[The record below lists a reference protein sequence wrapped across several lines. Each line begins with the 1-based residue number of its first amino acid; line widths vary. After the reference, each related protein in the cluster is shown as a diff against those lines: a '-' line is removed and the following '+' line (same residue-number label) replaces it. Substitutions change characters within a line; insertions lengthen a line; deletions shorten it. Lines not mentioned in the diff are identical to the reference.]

1 MQNSSNK
8 HLTNYGQD
16 GIKSNQ
22 MKKIKIED
30 FMDKTNLF
38 FSTLPSSL
46 WAILAM
52 WLYLGIPQKIQ
63 EK

>member
-8 HLTNYGQD
+8 HLTNYKQD
-16 GIKSNQ
+16 GIKSNR

-30 FMDKTNLF
+30 FMDKRNLF